1 MIELSGRRYALPQRK
16 TAIFCIDGCAPE
28 YLDCALADGIMPRL
42 QTALNSGGH
51 YVRGNAQIPS
61 FTNPNNLS
69 IVTGQ
74 PTRVHGISGNHYFD
88 RELGR
93 EIAMNDPR
101 FLRAP
106 TIFERLEDAGVR
118 TLSITAKDK
127 LRPLLVA
134 RLSPGRQPL
143 GLSAEKAHEQ
153 AVPELGL
160 RRATDAVGRPNPS
173 IYDWEISHYAMELG
187 LALYAK
193 LGVEFLYVSL
203 TDYVQHLE
211 PPRGSLA
218 NRFYARF
225 DELLGAYLDQ
235 GFRCAITADHG
246 MNDKWSADTGAPNVI
261 YLEERLAEAG
271 IAAHAVLPITDPYV
285 AHHGSLGSY
294 AMVYVEPN
302 DVEAGLRILDRT
314 QGVHV
319 ALRQDDAAQRF
330 DLPVDRI
337 GDLVVLGDQH
347 TVFGKRLQDH
357 DLSALDH
364 RPGAGVHTSRL
375 RSHGGLYEA
384 IVPIIVCHPLS
395 GPLRER
401 ALRDDGTLTNADIC
415 DLALNG
421 LA

>member
-1 MIELSGRRYALPQRK
+1 MIELSGRRYALPRHK
-16 TAIFCIDGCAPE
+16 TAVFCVDGCAPE
-28 YLDCALADGIMPRL
+28 YLDLALTDGLMPRL
-42 QTALNSGGH
+42 RAALDAGGH
-51 YVRGNAQIPS
+51 YVRGQAQIPS

-93 EIAMNDPR
+93 EVAMNDPR

-106 TIFERLEDAGVR
+106 TIFERLGDAGVR

-127 LRPLLVA
+127 LRPLLGA
-134 RLSPGRQPL
+134 RLNPGPPPL
-143 GLSAEKAHEQ
+143 ALSAEKAHEQ
-153 AVPELGL
+153 AIAELGL
-160 RRATDAVGRPNPS
+160 ERATLAVGRPNPS

-187 LALYAK
+187 LALHDK
-193 LGVEFLYVSL
+193 LDVRFLYVSL

-211 PPRGSLA
+211 PPRGPLA

-235 GFRCAITADHG
+235 GFRCSITADHG
-246 MNDKWSADTGAPNVI
+246 MNDKWSPDTGAPNVI
-261 YLEERLAEAG
+261 YIEELLSRSG
-271 IAAHAVLPITDPYV
+271 VSAHAVLPITDPYV

-294 AMVYVEPN
+294 AMVYVAPS
-302 DVEAGLRILDRT
+302 DVEAGLRVLEGT
-314 QGVHV
+314 EGVHV
-319 ALRQDDAAQRF
+319 ALRRDDAAQRF
-330 DLPVDRI
+330 ELPEDRI
-337 GDLVVLGDQH
+337 GDLIVLGDQR
-347 TVFGKRLQDH
+347 TVFGKRRQDH
-357 DLSALDH
+357 DLSALEH
-364 RPGAGVHTSRL
+364 RPGAGAHTSRL

-384 IVPIIVCHPLS
+384 VVPLIVCHPLT

-401 ALRDDGTLTNADIC
+401 VARDDGTLTNADIC

-421 LA
+421 QA